1 MKTTKT
7 VYTNSIGKLFTLESY
22 DKIAGVCHV
31 HGITKHSEMDKRSV
45 RALHE
50 KGSLHYISGFGD
62 RKVLA
67 GNFRRGQVSNFN
79 IG

>member
-50 KGSLHYISGFGD
+50 KGSLHYISGL
-62 RKVLA
+62 LA

>member
-1 MKTTKT
+1 MKTI
-7 VYTNSIGKLFTLESY
+7 YTNSIGKLFTLENY
-22 DKIAGVCHV
+22 DKVAGVCHAN
-31 HGITKHSEMDKRSV
+31 GITKHSEMDKRSV

-50 KGSLHYISGFGD
+50 NGRLHYISGHGD
-62 RKVLA
+62 RKLLA

>member
-1 MKTTKT
+1 MKTI
-7 VYTNSIGKLFTLESY
+7 YTNSIGKLFTLENY
-22 DKIAGVCHV
+22 DKVAGVCHAN
-31 HGITKHSEMDKRSV
+31 GITKHSEMDKRTV

-50 KGSLHYISGFGD
+50 NGRLHYISGHGD

-67 GNFRRGQVSNFN
+67 GNFRRGQVSNFK